1 MFPLLNYILLN
12 LNALAKLSPRKLC
25 YEIQPRLMNFASE
38 LTILQQYGCQ
48 LHLPLLHAVCSR
60 HAYTTRPA
68 SGRQN
73 LQADLTPHTLHH
85 TPRKIDEMPHRNHHV
100 STTTIALLFIL
111 LFICLFPS
119 LFNFVWTLPLALL
132 GFERTPAYSSSS
144 YATMS
149 WFQKQI
155 TLPAKARGSYLI
167 TDQIVSA
174 LPEIRNYKVGLL
186 NLFIQHTSC
195 GLSLNEN
202 CRFDGSN
209 RAYQILTSC
218 SRPYRSCRHE

>member
-1 MFPLLNYILLN
+1 
-12 LNALAKLSPRKLC
+12 
-25 YEIQPRLMNFASE
+25 
-38 LTILQQYGCQ
+38 
-48 LHLPLLHAVCSR
+48 
-60 HAYTTRPA
+60 
-68 SGRQN
+68 
-73 LQADLTPHTLHH
+73 
-85 TPRKIDEMPHRNHHV
+85 MPHRTHHV

-202 CRFDGSN
+202 FDPTVRDDMSDALDRIAPEYGPNGEVLYRHDDEGPDDMPAHIKSALVGASLTIPIKDGKLATGTWQGIWYLEF
-209 RAYQILTSC
+209 RAMKHQRKIMATIQG
-218 SRPYRSCRHE
+218 EKA